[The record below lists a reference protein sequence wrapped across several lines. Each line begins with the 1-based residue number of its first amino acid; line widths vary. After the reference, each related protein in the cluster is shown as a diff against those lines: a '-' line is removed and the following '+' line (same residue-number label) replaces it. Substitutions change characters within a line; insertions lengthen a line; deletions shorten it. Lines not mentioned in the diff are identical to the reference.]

1 MHDRISEHH
10 SSYNKLLRRLKNE
23 HIATA
28 RTTFN
33 IDIDDEQILGAHQF
47 LEHDKTEIRN
57 FNDCYVIDILAHCNS
72 SNIRETEQ
80 YCINKSKTLT
90 TYGLNQYNSIGD
102 YCIVFVIFASHRLK
116 L

>member
-33 IDIDDEQILGAHQF
+33 IDIDDEQILGAH
-47 LEHDKTEIRN
+47 
-57 FNDCYVIDILAHCNS
+57 
-72 SNIRETEQ
+72 
-80 YCINKSKTLT
+80 
-90 TYGLNQYNSIGD
+90 
-102 YCIVFVIFASHRLK
+102 
-116 L
+116 